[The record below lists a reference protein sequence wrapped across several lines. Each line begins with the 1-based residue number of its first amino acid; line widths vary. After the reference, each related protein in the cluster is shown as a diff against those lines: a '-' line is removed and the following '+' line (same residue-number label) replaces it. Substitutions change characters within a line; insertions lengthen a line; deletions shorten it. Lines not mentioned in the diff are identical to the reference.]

1 MSQEDEKEFHSLLQ
15 TMKKR
20 STARNTHEC
29 VEIPDK
35 FFLVM
40 LQLWSRRVNTYLHVL
55 Y

>member
-15 TMKKR
+15 TMKKQ

-29 VEIPDK
+29 VEIPGK

-40 LQLWSRRVNTYLHVL
+40 LQLWSSRVNTYVHVL

>member
-1 MSQEDEKEFHSLLQ
+1 MSQEDEKEFHNLLQ
-15 TMKKR
+15 TMRKW

-29 VEIPDK
+29 VKIPDK

-40 LQLWSRRVNTYLHVL
+40 LQLSSHRINTYLHIL